1 MGYEITV
8 PAAHHRELWLALKA
22 AGSDLGLCPIGDRA
36 IDSLRLEKAYG
47 IWSTEF
53 TQAYTPGMSGLERF
67 IAFDKGD
74 FIGREAALA
83 EREEGP
89 KQRLVLLEVDAD
101 HADAMGDEPVWH
113 NAEVVGFV
121 TSGSYGHHVKK
132 SLALAYI
139 NSNLASM
146 DPELLV
152 SVIGERR
159 PARVLPEVPYDPSGS
174 HLRG

>member
-1 MGYEITV
+1 
-8 PAAHHRELWLALKA
+8 
-22 AGSDLGLCPIGDRA
+22 
-36 IDSLRLEKAYG
+36 
-47 IWSTEF
+47 
-53 TQAYTPGMSGLERF
+53 MSGLDRF

-83 EREEGP
+83 EREAGP
-89 KQRLVLLEVDAD
+89 KQRLVLLDVDAD
-101 HADAMGDEPVWH
+101 RADAMGDEPVWH
-113 NAEVVGFV
+113 NGEVVGFV

-139 NSNLASM
+139 DSNLASM

-159 PARVLPEVPYDPSGS
+159 PARVLLEVPYDPSGS